1 MSPFEPFYASLLYRA
16 RASSLEGGRASFF
29 EAIKEN
35 VLYNWWKSIMRVDFS
50 LSKSNEKFN
59 DRDQWILIDTTGALH
74 ARLLSLA
81 NCSQYQKSDHV
92 KFW

>member
-1 MSPFEPFYASLLYRA
+1 
-16 RASSLEGGRASFF
+16 
-29 EAIKEN
+29 
-35 VLYNWWKSIMRVDFS
+35 MRVDFS

-92 KFW
+92 KF